1 MIKFID
7 EAKIWVK
14 AGDGGNGCVAFRRE
28 KYIPKG
34 GPSGGNGGK
43 GGDVIFRVEKDI
55 HTLID
60 FHYRQHFK
68 ADKGRNGE
76 GSNKEG
82 KSGENLVIP
91 VPVGTIISE
100 IQNGNEV
107 FLADL
112 SNDKMEYIVAKGG
125 VGGKGNASFKSSVNQ
140 APRKATPGEKGEDKR
155 LKLELKLLADVG
167 IVGYPNSGKSTLI
180 SKVSSA
186 KPKIADYPFTTL
198 SPNLG
203 VVNLGDLRSFVVADI
218 PGLIEKASEGKG
230 LGHKFLRHIERTKV
244 LIHIIDLSVPDAVER
259 YYNIRKELEKYSR
272 TLYEKAEI
280 IVGNKIDLEEA
291 KENVKSLQRTFSEVY
306 VISALTSQGVKE
318 LMEAVWRKVNEY
330 RDKSDD
336 GEI

>member
-43 GGDVIFRVEKDI
+43 GGDVIFRVKKDI

-100 IQNGNEV
+100 IQDGNEV

-112 SNDKMEYIVAKGG
+112 SKDKMEYIVAKGG

-244 LIHIIDLSVPDAVER
+244 LIHIIDLSVSDAVER
-259 YYNIRKELEKYSR
+259 YYNIRKELEKYSKN
-272 TLYEKAEI
+272 LYEKAEI

-291 KENVKSLQRTFSEVY
+291 KENVKSLQKTFSEVY
-306 VISALTSQGVKE
+306 VISALTNQGVKE